1 MILERSRPERSTP
14 ERLAFERL
22 APTRIVF
29 VRLCSE
35 RSTPE
40 RLVSERSR
48 PERSTPANK
57 EEAAKMIVN
66 DIACVCEALCT
77 LIHVAEQND
86 YVKKD
91 ELITE
96 SIKQLTKMLIEEPKK
111 NTKED

>member
-1 MILERSRPERSTP
+1 MKNTIYIDVDTEREQQILIGKGPENEP
-14 ERLAFERL
+14 
-22 APTRIVF
+22 
-29 VRLCSE
+29 
-35 RSTPE
+35 
-40 RLVSERSR
+40 
-48 PERSTPANK
+48 PANK

-86 YVKKD
+86 YAKKD